1 MLPWAQ
7 RSLQRVGLSRISDP
21 IGELSG
27 CLRLHTFDKG
37 STPSLR
43 KRSPREPRPHISLA
57 GFPGDDATPLLPQ
70 IETFAQ
76 TAAPFVVTLSALGVF
91 PTLAGVLFLAPAP
104 TQTLLARHRHL
115 HELVATTP
123 RALTPHYRPQVWVPH
138 CTLATALQPAQIA
151 AAVEVCMQAFT
162 PFPVTCCE
170 VGLIRFRPVRSIQT
184 YVLRGR

>member
-1 MLPWAQ
+1 M
-7 RSLQRVGLSRISDP
+7 GLAVELYFDTAAEQTIRQIRQTLTNAGIPP
-21 IGELSG
+21 ILDALGG
-27 CLRLHTFDKG
+27 
-37 STPSLR
+37 
-43 KRSPREPRPHISLA
+43 RPHISPA

-76 TAAPFVVTLSALGVF
+76 TAGPFVVTLSAIGVF
-91 PTLAGVLFLAPAP
+91 PTLAGVLFLAPTP

-123 RALTPHYRPQVWVPH
+123 LAINPSYRPEVWVPH
-138 CTLATALQPAQIA
+138 CTLATDLQPAQIA

-170 VGLIRFRPVRSIQT
+170 VGLIRFRPVRSIHT
-184 YVLRGR
+184 YALRGG